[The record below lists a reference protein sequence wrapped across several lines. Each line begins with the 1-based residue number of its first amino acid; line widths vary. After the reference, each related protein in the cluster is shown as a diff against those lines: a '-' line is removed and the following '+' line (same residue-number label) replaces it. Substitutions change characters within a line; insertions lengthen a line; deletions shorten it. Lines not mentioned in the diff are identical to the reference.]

1 MQFKEE
7 ITMITESTARKIETK
22 ERLFVPI
29 IVSTNPTPT
38 TKEIDLT
45 FVQFA
50 QRKHAATTYINQV
63 ARKREIKL
71 ARKENH
77 KDKILDI
84 ISWVG
89 VSAVLSIAFFGIGL
103 LGIMF

>member
-1 MQFKEE
+1 MN
-7 ITMITESTARKIETK
+7 TSTAKKLETK
-22 ERLFVPI
+22 ERLFVPV
-29 IVSTNPTPT
+29 IVSTNPEPI

-71 ARKENH
+71 ARKENR
-77 KDKILDI
+77 KDKILDV

>member
-1 MQFKEE
+1 MN
-7 ITMITESTARKIETK
+7 TSTAPKLEAK
-22 ERLFVPI
+22 EPLFVPV
-29 IVSTNPTPT
+29 IVSTNPVPV

-50 QRKHAATTYINQV
+50 QRKHAATTYINHV

-71 ARKENH
+71 ARKEKR
-77 KDKILDI
+77 KDKILDV

-89 VSAVLSIAFFGIGL
+89 VSAALSIAFFGIGL

>member
-1 MQFKEE
+1 MN
-7 ITMITESTARKIETK
+7 ISTAPKLETK
-22 ERLFVPI
+22 ERLFVPV
-29 IVSTNPTPT
+29 IVSTNPVPV

-45 FVQFA
+45 FVQFT
-50 QRKHAATTYINQV
+50 QRKHAATIYINHV

>member
-1 MQFKEE
+1 MN
-7 ITMITESTARKIETK
+7 IANTAKKLETK
-22 ERLFVPI
+22 ERLFVPV
-29 IVSTNPTPT
+29 IVSTKPVQAV
-38 TKEIDLT
+38 KEIDLT

-71 ARKENH
+71 AHKENH

-89 VSAVLSIAFFGIGL
+89 VSAVLLIAFFGIGL

>member
-1 MQFKEE
+1 MNTTTINTNGNLALKTRDR
-7 ITMITESTARKIETK
+7 INVP
-22 ERLFVPI
+22 FV
-29 IVSTNPTPT
+29 VSTTPVPAQ
-38 TKEIDLT
+38 KEIDLT

>member
-1 MQFKEE
+1 MN
-7 ITMITESTARKIETK
+7 TSTAPKLEAK
-22 ERLFVPI
+22 EPLFVPV
-29 IVSTNPTPT
+29 IVSTNPVPV